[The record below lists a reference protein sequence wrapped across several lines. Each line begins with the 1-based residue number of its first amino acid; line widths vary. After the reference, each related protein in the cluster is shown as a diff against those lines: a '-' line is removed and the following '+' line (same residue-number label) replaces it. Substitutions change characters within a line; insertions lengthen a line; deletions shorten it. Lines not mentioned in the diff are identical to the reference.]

1 MAGHDGD
8 AVTDEVD
15 DLDGRVLPGDP
26 DVSGPVPGRDG
37 LDALGAGDGVGLEL
51 VEETVEGRVGIVPR
65 GAGQVGDRRVQ
76 DGVVVAADLF
86 EPPGQEGEHA
96 VRSQQVVGGGG
107 AVGADASGELV
118 GLGLIGTIV
127 VRRGEDGAES
137 TGEGSGRDGG
147 VCGAEVV
154 GHVPDAIDDFARAL
168 PAAWYSSHLAASE
181 RGSPGSLQL
190 REKPHM
196 FDGRFRT
203 SFEKGLRPVGVS
215 LRRAGIKADHLT
227 AFGGVMSGAAAVAI
241 ANGALR
247 GGLLLLALTA
257 IPDVLDGAVA
267 KASGT
272 ASPRGAFF
280 DSVMDR
286 VADALLLGGVAWYL
300 DTTEPGRIALLPM
313 AVLGA
318 SLLISYERAK
328 AESLGFDARGG
339 LMERAER
346 LVLLALALLF
356 DSLLIPALWLMLVL
370 TLITAG
376 QRFVKVWRQ
385 ASATVPQPSSSDR
398 DRRRRTLRRVE
409 RQQRAARRRRRTRP

>member
-1 MAGHDGD
+1 
-8 AVTDEVD
+8 
-15 DLDGRVLPGDP
+15 
-26 DVSGPVPGRDG
+26 
-37 LDALGAGDGVGLEL
+37 
-51 VEETVEGRVGIVPR
+51 
-65 GAGQVGDRRVQ
+65 
-76 DGVVVAADLF
+76 
-86 EPPGQEGEHA
+86 
-96 VRSQQVVGGGG
+96 
-107 AVGADASGELV
+107 
-118 GLGLIGTIV
+118 
-127 VRRGEDGAES
+127 
-137 TGEGSGRDGG
+137 
-147 VCGAEVV
+147 
-154 GHVPDAIDDFARAL
+154 
-168 PAAWYSSHLAASE
+168 
-181 RGSPGSLQL
+181 
-190 REKPHM
+190 M

-203 SFEKGLRPVGVS
+203 SVEKGLKPVGAN

-227 AFGGVMSGAAAVAI
+227 AFGVLMSGAAAVAI

-286 VADALLLGGVAWYL
+286 VADAVLLGGVAWYL
-300 DTTEPGRIALLPM
+300 DSTQPGRIGLLPM

-328 AESLGFDARGG
+328 AEALGFDARGG

-346 LVLLALALLF
+346 LVLLGFALLF
-356 DSLLIPALWLMLVL
+356 DSLLVPVLWVMLVL

-376 QRFVKVWRQ
+376 QRFAKVWKQ
-385 ASATVPQPSSSDR
+385 ASATVPQATPIDR

-409 RQQRAARRRRRTRP
+409 RQQRAARRRRRARP